1 MKVLA
6 SAEEGFRR
14 FLLLWV
20 RRWSKLFNKV
30 HFQAGDGSRDEQN
43 DQHCNIHLLCINGDL
58 ESICDVCQDV
68 AINGSNVN

>member
-43 DQHCNIHLLCINGDL
+43 DQHCDIHLAFQ
-58 ESICDVCQDV
+58 S
-68 AINGSNVN
+68 